1 MMSQEL
7 ERQKISKL
15 LKGLQVIADSA
26 LLRKREGVSFIAGT
40 GGKPQSCGRW
50 FVPTIEYRFTIGCL
64 SENCVDEMNMMA
76 AYTKA

>member
-7 ERQKISKL
+7 ERQRTNKL
-15 LKGLQVIADSA
+15 QKGLQAVADSA
-26 LLRKREGVSFIAGT
+26 LLRKREGSFFIAGS

-50 FVPTIEYRFTIGCL
+50 FVPTIECRFTVGCL
-64 SENCVDEMNMMA
+64 SENCADEMNMA